1 MSVIPAAIVRERTS
15 TRSRTVAAPSADYE
29 AKGLRLILLSFFFPL
44 AIYLLLLGFI
54 NRRRHP
60 LLVSGVWDGIG
71 LIFGVSG
78 FLLFAGPA
86 ILSSINERWRLFW
99 LLGKGGV
106 PLASGEGAS
115 QLWIFLS
122 ILYFVLVVGG
132 VAFFFWRQRR
142 LTAIFN
148 ADISQVERGLTDICE
163 QLGINPVRSGDMFL
177 FGLSSG
183 VLVESGAG
191 NSEALL
197 TGKQMSIATADSGLE
212 QPAIL
217 EVDSFPLMRHV
228 TLRWDPVDSP
238 LRRTMEANLSRHLSK
253 SFSGES
259 LLSGWLLTIGFV
271 LLSFDLAGVFFLVLL
286 VMFPR

>member
-1 MSVIPAAIVRERTS
+1 
-15 TRSRTVAAPSADYE
+15 
-29 AKGLRLILLSFFFPL
+29 LIFLSFFFPL

-86 ILSSINERWRLFW
+86 ILSSLNERWRLFW

-106 PLASGEGAS
+106 PFASGEGAS
-115 QLWIFLS
+115 QLWSFLS

-132 VAFFFWRQRR
+132 VAFYFWRQRQ

-148 ADISQVERGLTDICE
+148 ADIAQVERALTDICE

-177 FGLSSG
+177 FGLSTGLLADS
-183 VLVESGAG
+183 AG
-191 NSEALL
+191 HQEAVL
-197 TGKQMSIATADSGLE
+197 TGKQMSVATADSGLE

-238 LRRTMEANLSRHLSK
+238 LRRTVEAKLSRQLSK
-253 SFSGES
+253 LYSEES
-259 LLSGWLLTIGFV
+259 LLGGWLLTIGFV
-271 LLSFDLAGVFFLVLL
+271 LLSFDLAAAFFLILL
-286 VMFPR
+286 DMFTRG

>member
-1 MSVIPAAIVRERTS
+1 
-15 TRSRTVAAPSADYE
+15 
-29 AKGLRLILLSFFFPL
+29 LILLSFFFPL
-44 AIYLLLLGFI
+44 AIYLLILGFI

-78 FLLFAGPA
+78 FLLLAGPA
-86 ILSSINERWRLFW
+86 ILSALSERWRLFW
-99 LLGKGGV
+99 LLGRGEV
-106 PLASGEGAS
+106 SLASGEGAS

-132 VAFFFWRQRR
+132 VAYYFWRQRQ

-148 ADISQVERGLTDICE
+148 TDLDQVERALTDICE
-163 QLGINPVRSGDMFL
+163 QLGINPVRSGGMFL
-177 FGLSSG
+177 FGLSPG
-183 VLVESGAG
+183 LLAENRGPKGESAR
-191 NSEALL
+191 SE
-197 TGKQMSIATADSGLE
+197 KEMSIVTAESGLE

-238 LRRTMEANLSRHLSK
+238 LRRTLETKLSQYLSE
-253 SFSGES
+253 SYSAES
-259 LLSGWLLTIGFV
+259 LLGGWLLSIGFV
-271 LLSFDLAGVFFLVLL
+271 LLSFDLAGAFFLILL
-286 VMFPR
+286 HMFTR